1 MKALTLFE
9 IIIIILFEVN
19 FILKYKNKTIKLK
32 KKRPRAQVG
41 FQLLMTGKSSFGFFI
56 YKTQILIFFI

>member
-1 MKALTLFE
+1 
-9 IIIIILFEVN
+9 VN

>member
-19 FILKYKNKTIKLK
+19 FILKYKNKTIKFK
-32 KKRPRAQVG
+32 KKRLSISLKAQNSKHN
-41 FQLLMTGKSSFGFFI
+41 FNDTM
-56 YKTQILIFFI
+56 IFVAKI

>member
-19 FILKYKNKTIKLK
+19 FILKYKNKKIKLK
-32 KKRPRAQVG
+32 KKA
-41 FQLLMTGKSSFGFFI
+41 KSSSRLSTTNDRKIKFWFF
-56 YKTQILIFFI
+56 YL

>member
-32 KKRPRAQVG
+32 KKKRKKGQE
-41 FQLLMTGKSSFGFFI
+41 LK
-56 YKTQILIFFI
+56 

>member
-32 KKRPRAQVG
+32 KKGPE
-41 FQLLMTGKSSFGFFI
+41 LK
-56 YKTQILIFFI
+56 